1 MSDRVSLGI
10 VIVLAGVLV
19 RVALLGTVWVKGG
32 GLFEVVL
39 AHIAGV
45 VVSGAGILV
54 AATVSAP
61 RAGISGFLIS
71 LSLKVPPD
79 VARFQIGVFGRSTFS
94 ALAYNVDTLLVAQ
107 FAGAVDVGLYRA
119 ARQITDTGHYPF
131 QPLRDGVQLRQA
143 KLGEGGRHVEGET
156 WRKPSMRPSRST
168 RQRKIAELG
177 TVA

>member
-1 MSDRVSLGI
+1 MRLSDRVSLGI

-45 VVSGAGILV
+45 VVSGAGMLV

-79 VARFQIGVFGRSTFS
+79 VARFQTGVFGRSIFS

-131 QPLRDGVQLRQA
+131 QPLRDGVQLR
-143 KLGEGGRHVEGET
+143 
-156 WRKPSMRPSRST
+156 
-168 RQRKIAELG
+168 
-177 TVA
+177 